1 MTQRTPLVSVG
12 VPVYNGEDYL
22 RQALDGWL
30 AQDLDDFEVIVCD
43 NASTDSTP
51 EIAKEY
57 VARDPRFRYHRNPR
71 NLGLSGNFN
80 KAFELARGKYFKW
93 AAHDD
98 LHPPQTLRVATTVLE
113 RDPAAVICAS
123 AVAIMDDDGEV
134 FDEFH
139 PTVDLRSAPPH
150 VRFHRIMWT
159 LEETHPLFAVMRSD
173 ALRRTRLYQ
182 PFVGGDRALLAQ
194 MALMGS
200 IWQVPEVL
208 HYYRQPRMSAAA
220 RQRTNRPSQAVI
232 LDPANEGKPPSR
244 TWRLC
249 TEHLRLVREADLSVQ
264 HKLWLTADVLAR
276 YGVRDSRRLA
286 AEAYHAGRILAGRA
300 LSRSSRGANA
310 AARG

>member
-1 MTQRTPLVSVG
+1 MTRRTPLVSVG

-22 RQALDGWL
+22 RQALDALL

-51 EIAKEY
+51 EIAEEY
-57 VARDPRFRYHRNPR
+57 AAADRRFRYHRNQR

-80 KAFELARGKYFKW
+80 KAFELSRGKYFKW

-98 LHPPQTLRVATTVLE
+98 LHPPQMLRVTTTVLE

-123 AVAIMDDDGEV
+123 AVAIMDLDGEV
-134 FDEFH
+134 FEEWH
-139 PTVDLRSAPPH
+139 PSVDLRSPPPH
-150 VRFHRIMWT
+150 VRFHRLMWT

-173 ALRRTRLYQ
+173 ALRRTPLYR
-182 PFVGGDRALLAQ
+182 PFVGGDRVLLAQ
-194 MALMGS
+194 MALMGP

-208 HYYRQPRMSAAA
+208 HYYRQPRMSTAV

-232 LDPANEGKPPSR
+232 LDPANAGKLPSR

-249 TEHLRLVREADLSVQ
+249 YEHLRLVWNAPLPAQR
-264 HKLWLTADVLAR
+264 KLWLAGDVLGR
-276 YGVRDSRRLA
+276 FGVRDSRRLA
-286 AEAYHAGRILAGRA
+286 AEAYHSGRILAGRA
-300 LSRSSRGANA
+300 VSRSRGAGA
-310 AARG
+310 TARG

>member
-22 RQALDGWL
+22 RQALDAL
-30 AQDLDDFEVIVCD
+30 AAQDVEDFEVIVCD

-57 VARDPRFRYHRNPR
+57 VAADPRFRYHRNEH

-80 KAFELARGKYFKW
+80 KAFELATGRYFKW

-98 LHPPQTLRVATTVLE
+98 LHPPQALRVATTVLE
-113 RDPAAVICAS
+113 RDPDAVICGS
-123 AVAIMDDDGEV
+123 AVAIMDDDGEL
-134 FDEFH
+134 FEEFH
-139 PTVDLRSAPPH
+139 PTHDYRTPPPH
-150 VRFHRIMWT
+150 IRFHRLMWT

-182 PFVGGDRALLAQ
+182 PFVGGDRALLAH
-194 MALMGS
+194 MALMGR

-208 HYYRQPRMSAAA
+208 HHYRQPRMRADA

-232 LDPANEGKPPSR
+232 LDPANAGKPPSR
-244 TWRLC
+244 TRRLLA
-249 TEHLRLVREADLSVQ
+249 EHLRLVAQSSLPARQKA
-264 HKLWLTADVLAR
+264 WLAGSVLAR
-276 YGVRDSRRLA
+276 FGVRDSRLLA
-286 AEAYHAGRILAGRA
+286 AEAYHTGRMLAGRA
-300 LSRSSRGANA
+300 VARTRGAGA
-310 AARG
+310 VARG

>member
-12 VPVYNGEDYL
+12 VPVYNGDDYL
-22 RQALDGWL
+22 RQALDGLL

-57 VARDPRFRYHRNPR
+57 VAADRRFRYHRNEQ

-80 KAFELARGKYFKW
+80 KAFQLARGKYFKW

-98 LHPPQTLRVATTVLE
+98 LHPPQALRVSTTVLE
-113 RDPAAVICAS
+113 HDPAAVICAS

-139 PTVDLRSAPPH
+139 PTADLRSAPPH
-150 VRFHRIMWT
+150 IRFHRLMWT
-159 LEETHPLFAVMRSD
+159 MEETHPLFAVMRSD
-173 ALRRTRLYQ
+173 ALRRTPLYQ
-182 PFVGGDRALLAQ
+182 PFVGGDRVLLAQ
-194 MALMGS
+194 MALMGP

-208 HYYRQPRMSAAA
+208 HYYRQPRMSTAA
-220 RQRTNRPSQAVI
+220 RQRTDRPSQAVI
-232 LDPANEGKPPSR
+232 LDPANEGKLPSR
-244 TWRLC
+244 TWRLAY
-249 TEHLRLVREADLSVQ
+249 EHLRLVSRAELSPR
-264 HKLWLTADVLAR
+264 HKAWLAADVLAR
-276 YGVRDSRRLA
+276 FGVRDSRRLA
-286 AEAYHAGRILAGRA
+286 AEAYHSGRILAGRA
-300 LSRSSRGANA
+300 LSRSARGASA